1 MLDDLESI
9 PDIYLCVFNIP
20 GIKLQ
25 NSAQDAGGW
34 SVTTKARFTDGSYYD
49 VDTLSM
55 ATSFTATPGVITAD
69 SDMEIT
75 NPVTWGKNSMYT
87 MKFTAQD
94 DIPAGGYIKMVPPH

>member
-1 MLDDLESI
+1 
-9 PDIYLCVFNIP
+9 
-20 GIKLQ
+20 
-25 NSAQDAGGW
+25 
-34 SVTTKARFTDGSYYD
+34 
-49 VDTLSM
+49 M

-94 DIPAGGYIKMVPPH
+94 DIPAGGYIKMVPPP